1 MALVVSGLRNKQVGG
16 ELGISEI
23 TVGEAKDEGQFS
35 RRPGDYGR
43 ETPPRTRAEKLTL
56 PTERS
61 YVEPLARSAVQ
72 FLVVAI

>member
-56 PTERS
+56 TD
-61 YVEPLARSAVQ
+61 
-72 FLVVAI
+72 